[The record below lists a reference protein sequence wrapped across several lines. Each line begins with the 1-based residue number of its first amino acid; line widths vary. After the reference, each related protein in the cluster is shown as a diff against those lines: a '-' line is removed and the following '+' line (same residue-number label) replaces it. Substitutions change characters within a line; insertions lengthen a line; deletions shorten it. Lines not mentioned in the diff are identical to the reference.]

1 MKFVSPLNTAE
12 ITTLQCMSRDH
23 PLPCSRT
30 RANAVLLSDKK
41 MPLQSIASLCGVCR
55 QTVSIWLNN
64 WEKNGICGL
73 LDKPR
78 RGRPKIL
85 SPDQEAEVI
94 DLIKESP
101 RSLNKVL
108 AEIENRWGIKLS
120 KSTLKRLCKQE
131 KLSWKRMRKSVRG
144 KRNDEEFAE
153 ALKIINKL
161 MIQAD
166 NDEINFYYFD
176 ESGFTLEP
184 CIPYAWQEIGKTI
197 EIPSSK
203 SRRLN
208 VLGFVDR
215 TCHFESHVFEGSIN
229 SEVVINCFNEFS
241 KKLDKK
247 TVVLIDN
254 APTHTSK
261 AFLGNID
268 NWEKQNLFIQNIP
281 AYSPELNKIE
291 ILWRKIKYQWLDFSA
306 YQSFA
311 SLKESLKHIL
321 ANIGL
326 DYKINFT

>member
-1 MKFVSPLNTAE
+1 MKFVSPLNTTE

-23 PLPCSRT
+23 PLACSRT

-131 KLSWKRMRKSVRG
+131 KLSWKRMRRSVR
-144 KRNDEEFAE
+144 
-153 ALKIINKL
+153 
-161 MIQAD
+161 
-166 NDEINFYYFD
+166 
-176 ESGFTLEP
+176 
-184 CIPYAWQEIGKTI
+184 
-197 EIPSSK
+197 
-203 SRRLN
+203 
-208 VLGFVDR
+208 
-215 TCHFESHVFEGSIN
+215 
-229 SEVVINCFNEFS
+229 
-241 KKLDKK
+241 
-247 TVVLIDN
+247 
-254 APTHTSK
+254 
-261 AFLGNID
+261 
-268 NWEKQNLFIQNIP
+268 
-281 AYSPELNKIE
+281 
-291 ILWRKIKYQWLDFSA
+291 RKEMMR
-306 YQSFA
+306 
-311 SLKESLKHIL
+311 SLQRHLSL
-321 ANIGL
+321 
-326 DYKINFT
+326 